1 MRTEMADDAKIL
13 DYLKRVTADLQETR
27 LRLRQVTEQAAEPI
41 AVVGMG
47 CRFPGGVTS
56 PEELWRMV
64 ADGRDAMR
72 PFPTDRGWDVEG
84 LYDPDP
90 DRPGTS
96 YVREGGFLDSVAEFD
111 AGFFEMSPREAVAT
125 DPQQRLLLEVAWETL
140 ERAGLDP
147 RTLRGAPV
155 GVFAGS
161 GIRDYGDHLA
171 TLPEDTGAHIATAQ
185 AASVISGRISY
196 TLGLEGPAVTVDTAC
211 SSSLVSLHL
220 AVQALR
226 QGDCT
231 LALAGGVMVMSSP
244 EPFVAFSRQRGLAAD
259 GRCKAYADGAD
270 GTGWAEGVGMLLLER
285 LSDARRNGHQVLAV
299 VKGSAVNQDGA
310 SNGLTAPSGP
320 AQQRVIRQALANAGI
335 PADGVDAVEGHGT
348 GTTLGDPIEAQALLA
363 TYGQERP
370 ADRPLWL
377 GSLKS
382 NIGHAQAAAGVG
394 GVIKMVMAL
403 RNAVLPPTLHVDRPS
418 RHVDWDSGDVR
429 LLTETVRWPEAGRP
443 RRAAVS
449 AFGLSGTNAHVILEQ
464 APEPEPEPERTAPA
478 PAVLPFVFTGRTRQA
493 ALDQAAR
500 LAGHLADGGLV
511 GREPADVAHALVT
524 TRTAFPHRTVLI
536 GEGTLPEGAD
546 DPAFHA
552 VNGTAAPKRRT
563 VFVFPGQGSQWTGM
577 AVELRD
583 TSPVF
588 ARRLDECAE
597 ALSAFVEWD
606 LAAVLRGDPGAPSLE
621 DVDVVQ
627 PALWAVMVSLAEL
640 WRSFGV
646 EPSAVVG
653 HSQGEIAAAC
663 VAGGLSLRDGA
674 RVVALRSRLI
684 RRNLAGKGGMMS
696 VALSGDEADALL
708 GERPGGLQLAA
719 VNGPRS
725 VVVCGPGPE
734 LDELGERLAARN
746 VRFRRIP
753 VDYASHSV
761 FVEEIEEQL
770 LADLAEVRPRES
782 TVPFYSTVTGTLLDT
797 RELDAGYW
805 YRNLRRT
812 VRFEETARLL
822 LAEGLDLFVEASP
835 HPGLLVGLDD
845 IIGPDGSAGT
855 VGTLRR
861 DDGGARRL
869 ATSLAEA
876 YVLGAPVRWQEWF
889 AGFPARP
896 VDLPTYP
903 FQRERHW
910 LTAGTGVADVAAA
923 GLEPTAHALLGAAVT
938 IAGTGGLVL
947 TGRLSPAAQPWLA
960 DHALGGTVLL
970 PGTAFVELAVRAGDQ
985 VGCPV
990 LDELTLHTPLALPP
1004 RGEVQ
1009 VQVMVGDPDGS
1020 GARPVRIHARD
1031 TSADEEWTLHAEGL
1045 LAAARSG
1052 PPEGLGAWPPPE
1064 ATELDVTGA
1073 YPDGADAV
1081 VHYGPAYRGLRA
1093 AWRHGDEVFAEVAL
1107 PDGVDAAG
1115 FGIHPALLDA
1125 ATHALFVAGDGEDD
1139 APSMPFAWN
1148 GVQLHAAGPDLL
1160 RVRLRR
1166 PADGTLELAAVDAAD
1181 QPVLSVAAMVSR
1193 PVSAAAADAEVWRRS
1208 LFRVEWTAVP
1218 AAEPAPLT
1226 FWDGR
1231 TGVPADGDT
1240 VVLRP
1245 HTAEEDTPARAR
1257 ALPARALTAVQAW
1270 LADPRRSGSRLSVL
1284 TGGAFAVADGEHAD
1298 PAAAA
1303 LWGLVRAAE
1312 AENPGRFTLL
1322 DTDTDDETALS
1333 AALATA
1339 EPELALRDGTLLV
1352 PRLTRVPAD
1361 PGPNPATDGHGT
1373 EIAPGDGTVLV
1384 TGGTGGLGAR
1394 VARRL
1399 AERHGVRRL
1408 LLVSRSGPDAPGAE
1422 ALRAELAALGAEAD
1436 IAACDVADREALA
1449 ALLAAVPADH
1459 PLTAVVHAAGT
1470 ADNGLVQDLT
1480 AERLATVLAT
1490 KADGAWHLHELT
1502 RDLDLAAF
1510 VMFSSAAGMVLA
1522 AGQGAYACANVF
1534 VDGLAHLRRSQGLP
1548 ATTLAFGLWETETGL
1563 SRWLGAADL
1572 HRMRRQGLPP
1582 LPEQDGLD
1590 LFSAALGRSEPLLV
1604 PLRVD
1609 LRALRERSGEVPA
1622 LLRGLAP
1629 RTRGRRTA
1637 EAGSGTRALGDRLA
1651 ALPKVE
1657 RERLLTELVLTHA
1670 ATVLGQS
1677 SPHTVEADRPFRELG
1692 FDSLMGVE
1700 FRNRLKEATGIPLP
1714 ATLVFDHPTARAI
1727 VRHVAGLLGD
1737 TRPETAVVARDRAAD
1752 EPIAV
1757 IGMACRYPGGI
1768 RSPEDLWQVVAEGR
1782 ETLAGFPTD
1791 RGWDLEGLYDPEPG
1805 RPGTV
1810 YTRAGGFLYDAGEFD
1825 PAFFGIAPKEAAGM
1839 DPQQRLLLETAWETL
1854 ERAGIDPHTLRG
1866 SDTGVFTGMSFHDYP
1881 ANNSTGAIASGRVSY
1896 TLGLEGPAMTI
1907 ETACS
1912 SSLVALHTAAQSL
1925 RSGDCGLA
1933 LAGGVAVMATPG
1945 MYLYFGDQRGLS
1957 PDGRCRSFS
1966 ADADGTGFAE
1976 GVGLLLLERLS
1987 DARRNGHRVLAVVR
2001 GSAVNQDGA
2010 SNGLTAPNGP
2020 SQERVIRQAL
2030 AAAGLT
2036 PDDVDAVEAHGTGT
2050 TLGDPIE
2057 AQALIAT
2064 YGRHRPPER
2073 PLWLGSVKS
2082 NIGHAQ
2088 AASGASGVMKMVMA
2102 LRHGVLPRTLHAEE
2116 PTPNVDWSAGG
2127 VRLLT
2132 EEREWSGEGRP
2143 RRAAVSSFGLSG
2155 TNAHVILEE
2164 APADLLPVP
2173 PAAGTPADGADHRL
2187 PTVPVTVSGR
2197 SPKALKAQASRLA
2210 ERLAD
2215 GSAPRPLDVAHSL
2228 ATTRAALDYRAAFTA
2243 ADTDGLLAGLR
2254 AIADGSTPPVRA
2266 RTGGRTAF
2274 LFTGQG
2280 AQRPGMGR
2288 ELHAAFPVFAA
2299 AFDEVTAA
2307 FDGLLDR
2314 PLREVVWGEDPEPL
2328 RQTAY
2333 AQAALF
2339 AFEVSLYRLWQSW
2352 GVVPDY
2358 LLGHSIGEVAA
2369 AHVAG
2374 VWSLPDAVRLVA
2386 ARGRL
2391 MQDLPEGG
2399 AMIAIEAAEDEVLP
2413 LLDDRV
2419 GIAAV
2424 NGARSVVVSGDA
2436 EATERVAAAFAD
2448 RRTSRL
2454 RVSHAFHSALMEPML
2469 AAFRAEIADLTYHEP
2484 AIPVVSDVTGRLA
2497 TELDTPDYWVSQV
2510 RRPVRFA
2517 DGLAHLAEAGVV
2529 RCLEIGPDGVLTGLA
2544 GQEYDDPD
2552 ATLVA
2557 SLRKDR
2563 PEAGHVLGALAGLHA
2578 AGAEPDWSA
2587 FYAGTGAQ
2595 RVDLPTYAFQRERF
2609 WLTEQ
2614 EPADTAALGL
2624 APAEHPLLGAELPL
2638 ADDDRLVLTGRIAPG
2653 THPWLGDHVV
2663 LGTVLLPG
2671 TAFVELVLHAAGR
2684 TDCTRI
2690 EELTLSAPL
2699 VFTGSTQVQLQVVV
2713 AGPDGSGRRGVSVHS
2728 RTGETQPWTTHAE
2741 GVLATGRDRPAPEA
2755 AAWPPPGA
2763 TPVALDG
2770 FYRELAAAGLD
2781 YGPAFQGLEAAWRS
2795 GDTLYA
2801 EVALPAGTPAA
2812 GYHLH
2817 PALLD
2822 AALHTVVLT
2831 GAAGDRAALPF
2842 AWSDVALHA
2851 TEASRIRVRV
2861 EPLGPDAAALHLFD
2875 GTGQPVAT
2883 VGSLVSREVAA
2894 DALAAAR
2901 TPHDGLFRLDWAP
2914 VAAVGDPVRHGD
2926 WEDLGDG
2933 PAPDVVVVRHRPDD
2947 DPAAAV
2953 HRMLATLQ
2961 EFLGDGRFAAS
2972 RLLVLTTGAVG
2983 LPGEDVTDLSG
2994 AAVWGLVRSA
3004 QTENPDRVVVADT
3017 DGTLPA
3023 ETLVGCGEPQL
3034 LVRAGAVQAARLAP
3048 LPAETDGARPASE
3061 FGGTGTVLVTGATGA
3076 LGRLVARHLVARHG
3090 VRHLLLVS
3098 RSGPAA
3104 PGAAELLAELRR
3116 LGADATLTACDVADR
3131 DDLARLLDGV
3141 DLTGVVHAAGVLDDG
3156 LTGSLTPER
3165 VDRVLAPK
3173 ALAARNLHELTR
3185 DRDLTAFVLF
3195 SAAAGV
3201 LGNPGQGNYA
3211 AANAYLDALAVR
3223 RRAAGL
3229 PAQSL
3234 AWGMWTEA
3242 DGMAGRLAQAD
3253 LHRLRRFGILGMTAD
3268 EGLELFDR
3276 ACAASAATLVPIRL
3290 DVRALAG
3297 QEVPELFRGLV
3308 RTRPPRAADDDG
3320 QAAGELRRQLAG
3332 LSAPDRDSLLLQL
3345 VLGQTAAVLGHG
3357 SAAGIEADRAF
3368 KDLGFDSL
3376 SAVEFRNRLG
3386 TLTGLRLPAT
3396 LVFDHPN
3403 ARALVSLLAG
3413 ELAPEGPDGPGG
3425 ASGADTSDEGRIR
3438 GLLRDIPIA
3447 SLRAAGLLDAL
3458 LELTGAAPRTPA
3470 SDEEPT
3476 ERSIDELDADALIS
3490 LALDGSGRTDEE
3502 TLEG

>member
-1 MRTEMADDAKIL
+1 MADDAKIL

-27 LRLRQVTEQAAEPI
+27 VRLRQVTEQASEPI
-41 AVVGMG
+41 AIVGMG
-47 CRFPGGVTS
+47 CRFPGGVTT
-56 PEELWRMV
+56 PEELWRLV
-64 ADGRDAMR
+64 SEGRDAMR
-72 PFPTDRGWDVEG
+72 PFPTDRGWDVDA

-96 YVREGGFLDSVAEFD
+96 YVREGGFLDTVADFD

-125 DPQQRLLLEVAWETL
+125 DPQQRLLLEVAWEAL

-147 RTLRGAPV
+147 RTLRGTPV

-161 GIRDYGDHLA
+161 GIRDYGDHV
-171 TLPEDTGAHIATAQ
+171 TELPENTGAYIATAQ

-211 SSSLVSLHL
+211 SSSLVALHL

-270 GTGWAEGVGMLLLER
+270 GTGWAEGAGLILLER
-285 LSDARRNGHQVLAV
+285 LSDARRNGHRVLAV

-335 PADGVDAVEGHGT
+335 PADGVDVVEGHGT

-370 ADRPLWL
+370 VDQPLWL

-403 RNAVLPPTLHVDRPS
+403 RNGVLPPTLHIDQPS
-418 RHVDWDSGDVR
+418 RHVDWESGRVR
-429 LLTETVRWPEAGRP
+429 LLTEAVRWPDADRP

-464 APEPEPEPERTAPA
+464 APEAEPVPERSAPA
-478 PAVLPFVFTGRTRQA
+478 PAVLPFVFSGRDGQA

-500 LAGHLADGGLV
+500 LSEHLADRPGC
-511 GREPADVAHALVT
+511 EPADVAHALVT
-524 TRTAFPHRTVLI
+524 TRTALAHRTVLI
-536 GEGTLPEGAD
+536 GDEALPKGAD
-546 DPAFHA
+546 DPRFHA
-552 VNGTAAPKRRT
+552 VHGTAAPKRRT

-577 AVELRD
+577 AVELQQ
-583 TSPVF
+583 SSAVF
-588 ARRLDECAE
+588 ARRLAECAE
-597 ALSAFVEWD
+597 ALSEFVDWD
-606 LAAVLRGDPGAPSLE
+606 LFAVLRGEPGAPSLDE
-621 DVDVVQ
+621 VDVVQ

-674 RVVALRSRLI
+674 RVVALRSALI
-684 RRNLAGKGGMMS
+684 RRELAGKGGMMS
-696 VALSGDEADALL
+696 VALSDGEADELL
-708 GERPGGLQLAA
+708 TERPGRLQLAA

-734 LDELGERLAARN
+734 LDELGERLAARA
-746 VRFRRIP
+746 VQFRRIP

-761 FVEEIEEQL
+761 FVEEIEERL
-770 LADLAEVRPRES
+770 LAELADVRPQES
-782 TVPFYSTVTGTLLDT
+782 TVPFYSTVTGDLLDT

-805 YRNLRRT
+805 YRNLRQT
-812 VRFEETARLL
+812 VRFAETAGAL
-822 LAEGLDLFVEASP
+822 LAAGLDLFVEASP

-845 IIGPDGSAGT
+845 IIGSDGFAGT

-861 DDGGARRL
+861 DDGGPRRL

-903 FQRERHW
+903 FQRERYW
-910 LTAGTGVADVAAA
+910 LTSGLGVADVAAA

-947 TGRLSPAAQPWLA
+947 TGQLSTAAQPWLS

-990 LDELTLHTPLALPP
+990 LEELTLHTPLPLPP
-1004 RGEVQ
+1004 RSEVQ
-1009 VQVMVGDPDGS
+1009 VQVMVGIPDGT
-1020 GARPVRIHARD
+1020 GARSVHIHARD
-1031 TSADEEWTLHAEGL
+1031 ASADEEWTLHAEGL
-1045 LAAARSG
+1045 LTAV
-1052 PPEGLGAWPPPE
+1052 PPEPAQGLGTWPPPE

-1073 YPDGADAV
+1073 YADAEDRI
-1081 VHYGPAYRGLRA
+1081 VHYGPAYQGLRA
-1093 AWRHGDEVFAEVAL
+1093 VWRRGEEVFAEVAL
-1107 PDGVDAAG
+1107 PDGVDATG

-1125 ATHALFVAGDGEDD
+1125 ATHALFVAGNGGDD

-1148 GVQLHAAGPDLL
+1148 RVELHAAGSDLL
-1160 RVRLRR
+1160 RVRLVR
-1166 PADGTLELAAVDAAD
+1166 PADGTVELTAVDAAD
-1181 QPVLSVAAMVSR
+1181 QPVLSVASVVSR
-1193 PVSAAAADAEVWRRS
+1193 PVAAAATGAEGWRRS
-1208 LFRVEWTAVP
+1208 LFRVDWTAVP
-1218 AAEPAPLT
+1218 AAEPSPLI
-1226 FWDGR
+1226 FWDGLADA
-1231 TGVPADGDT
+1231 PADGDT

-1245 HTAEEDTPARAR
+1245 GLPEDSTLSTARTLLART
-1257 ALPARALTAVQAW
+1257 LTAVQTW
-1270 LADPRRSGSRLSVL
+1270 LADPHRARSRLSVL
-1284 TGGAFAVADGEHAD
+1284 TCGAFAIADGDPAD
-1298 PAAAA
+1298 PAVAA
-1303 LWGLVRAAE
+1303 LWGLVRSAE
-1312 AENPGRFTLL
+1312 AENPGRFTLI
-1322 DTDTDDETALS
+1322 DADTDDEAALA
-1333 AALATA
+1333 AALATG
-1339 EPELALRDGTLLV
+1339 EPELALRDGTVLV
-1352 PRLTRVPAD
+1352 PRLARVPAET
-1361 PGPNPATDGHGT
+1361 GTAPALG
-1373 EIAPGDGTVLV
+1373 EGTVLV
-1384 TGGTGGLGAR
+1384 TGGTGGLGAH

-1399 AERHGVRRL
+1399 AEQHGVRRL
-1408 LLVSRSGPDAPGAE
+1408 LLLSRRGPDAPGAAE
-1422 ALRAELAALGAEAD
+1422 LRAELAELGAETE
-1436 IAACDVADREALA
+1436 IVACDVSDRDRLA
-1449 ALLAAVPADH
+1449 ELLAAVPANR

-1522 AGQGAYACANVF
+1522 AGQGAYASANVF
-1534 VDGLAHLRRSQGLP
+1534 VDGLAQLRRSQGLP

-1582 LPEQDGLD
+1582 LPEQDGLA
-1590 LFSAALGRSEPLLV
+1590 LFSAALGLAEPLLV

-1609 LRALRERSGEVPA
+1609 LKALRGRRGEIPA

-1629 RTRGRRTA
+1629 RNQGRRTA
-1637 EAGSGTRALGDRLA
+1637 ESGPGTQALGDRLA
-1651 ALPKVE
+1651 TLPKVE
-1657 RERLLTELVLTHA
+1657 RERLLMELVLANA
-1670 ATVLGQS
+1670 ATVLGHAS
-1677 SPHTVEADRPFRELG
+1677 ADTVEPDRAFRELG

-1727 VRHVAGLLGD
+1727 VEYVAGLLGD
-1737 TRPETAVVARDRAAD
+1737 ARPETAVVTRDRADD
-1752 EPIAV
+1752 EPIAI

-1768 RSPEDLWQVVAEGR
+1768 SSPEDLWQVVAEGR

-1810 YTRAGGFLYDAGEFD
+1810 YTRAGGFLYDAAEFD
-1825 PAFFGIAPKEAAGM
+1825 PAFFGISPKEAVGM

-1854 ERAGIDPHTLRG
+1854 ERAGIDPRTVRG
-1866 SDTGVFTGMSFHDYP
+1866 SNTGVFTGMSFHDYP

-1896 TLGLEGPAMTI
+1896 TLGFEGPAMTI

-1912 SSLVALHTAAQSL
+1912 SSLVALHVAAQSL
-1925 RSGDCGLA
+1925 RSGECGLA
-1933 LAGGVAVMATPG
+1933 LAGGVAVMATAG
-1945 MYLYFGDQRGLS
+1945 MYLYFSDQRGLS

-1976 GVGLLLLERLS
+1976 GVGLMLLERLS
-1987 DARRNGHRVLAVVR
+1987 DARRNGHRVLAVIR
-2001 GSAVNQDGA
+2001 GSAINQDGA

-2030 AAAGLT
+2030 AAAGLA

-2064 YGRHRPPER
+2064 YGQHRSPER

-2102 LRHGVLPRTLHAEE
+2102 LRHGVLPRTLHAED

-2132 EEREWSGEGRP
+2132 EAREWTAESRR

-2164 APADLLPVP
+2164 APEDLLPEA
-2173 PAAGTPADGADHRL
+2173 PAADVLAVGEVRPL
-2187 PTVPVTVSGR
+2187 PTAPVTLSGR
-2197 SPKALKAQASRLA
+2197 SPKALQAQASRLA
-2210 ERLAD
+2210 DLLAD
-2215 GSAPRPLDVAHSL
+2215 GATRRTLDIAYSL

-2243 ADTDGLLAGLR
+2243 EDAPGLLAGLR
-2254 AIADGSTPPVRA
+2254 AIADGTAPLVRA
-2266 RTGGRTAF
+2266 LTDRRTAF

-2299 AFDEVTAA
+2299 TFDELIAE
-2307 FDGLLDR
+2307 FDELLDR
-2314 PLREVVWGEDPEPL
+2314 PLREVVWAEDAEL
-2328 RQTAY
+2328 LQQTSY

-2339 AFEVSLYRLWQSW
+2339 TFEVSLYRLWESW

-2358 LLGHSIGEVAA
+2358 LLGHSIGEIAA

-2374 VWSLPDAVRLVA
+2374 VWSVRDAVRLVA

-2391 MQDLPEGG
+2391 MQALPEGG
-2399 AMIAIEAAEDEVLP
+2399 AMIAIEAAEAEVLP
-2413 LLDDRV
+2413 HLDDQV

-2424 NGARSVVVSGDA
+2424 NSARSVVVSGPA
-2436 EATERVAAAFAD
+2436 EAVERVAAAFAD

-2469 AAFRAEIADLTYHEP
+2469 AAFRAEIADLDYHEP
-2484 AIPVVSDVTGRLA
+2484 AIPVVSNLTGRLA

-2544 GQEYDDPD
+2544 QHEYDDG
-2552 ATLVA
+2552 AAALVA
-2557 SLRKDR
+2557 SIRKGR
-2563 PEAGHVLGALAGLHA
+2563 PESGTVVSALADLHT
-2578 AGAEPDWSA
+2578 AGAEPDWPA
-2587 FYAGTGAQ
+2587 FFAGTGAQ

-2653 THPWLGDHVV
+2653 GHSWLGDHVV
-2663 LGTVLLPG
+2663 LGSVLLPG
-2671 TAFVELVLHAAGR
+2671 TAFVELVLHAATRAG
-2684 TDCTRI
+2684 CTRV
-2690 EELTLSAPL
+2690 EELTLRAPL
-2699 VFTGSTQVQLQVVV
+2699 VFTGSAPVQLQVVV
-2713 AGPDGSGRRGVSVHS
+2713 AEPGDTGRRAVSVHS
-2728 RTGETQPWTTHAE
+2728 RTGEAESWTAHAE
-2741 GVLATGRDRPAPEA
+2741 GMLATGEDRPAPLA
-2755 AAWPPPGA
+2755 GAWPPPGA
-2763 TPVALDG
+2763 TPVELDG
-2770 FYRELAAAGLD
+2770 FYQELAAAGLD
-2781 YGPAFQGLEAAWRS
+2781 YGPAFRGLQAAWRE

-2801 EVALPAGTPAA
+2801 EVALPSGTSAT
-2812 GYHLH
+2812 GYLLH

-2822 AALHTVVLT
+2822 AALHTIVLT

-2842 AWSDVALHA
+2842 AWSDVSLHA
-2851 TEASRIRVRV
+2851 TQASRVRVRV
-2861 EPLGPDAAALHLFD
+2861 EPLGPDAATLHLFD
-2875 GTGQPVAT
+2875 SAGHPVAT
-2883 VGSLVSREVAA
+2883 VGSLVSREVSA
-2894 DALAAAR
+2894 DALATAS
-2901 TPHDGLFRLDWAP
+2901 TTNDGLFRLDWTPIPAG
-2914 VAAVGDPVRHGD
+2914 GDPVPHGD

-2933 PAPDVVVVRHRPDD
+2933 PAPDVVVVRHHADD

-2961 EFLGDGRFAAS
+2961 EFLRDERFAMS
-2972 RLLVLTTGAVG
+2972 RLLVLTAGAVTP
-2983 LPGEDVTDLSG
+2983 PGEDVADLSG

-3004 QTENPDRVVVADT
+3004 QTETPDRIVIADT

-3023 ETLVGCGEPQL
+3023 AALTGCGEPQL
-3034 LVRAGAVQAARLAP
+3034 LVRAGALYAARLAR
-3048 LPAETDGARPASE
+3048 LAAEPEPPRPASA
-3061 FGGTGTVLVTGATGA
+3061 FDGAGTVLVTGATGA
-3076 LGRLVARHLVARHG
+3076 LGRLLARHLVTRYG
-3090 VRHLLLVS
+3090 VRKLLLVS

-3104 PGAAELLAELRR
+3104 AGAIELEAELREI
-3116 LGADATLTACDVADR
+3116 GAQVTLAACDAADR
-3131 DDLARLLDGV
+3131 DALARLLDGV

-3156 LTGSLTPER
+3156 VIGSLTPER
-3165 VDRVLAPK
+3165 VDGVFAPK

-3185 DRDLTAFVLF
+3185 DRNLTAFVLF

-3211 AANAYLDALAVR
+3211 AANAYLDALAAH

-3242 DGMAGRLAQAD
+3242 EGMAGRLEEAD
-3253 LHRLRRFGILGMTAD
+3253 LRRLRRFGILGMSAA

-3276 ACAASAATLVPIRL
+3276 ACAVSATALVPIRL

-3297 QEVPELFRGLV
+3297 EEVPELFRGLV
-3308 RTRPPRAADDDG
+3308 RTRPPRAAEDDG
-3320 QAAGELRRQLAG
+3320 QAAGELRLRLVG
-3332 LSAPDRDSLLLQL
+3332 LSAADRDSVLLQL

-3357 SAAGIEADRAF
+3357 STGGIEPDRAF

-3386 TLTGLRLPAT
+3386 ALTGLRLPAT

-3403 ARALVSLLAG
+3403 ARALVSLLAS
-3413 ELAPEGPDGPGG
+3413 ELAPDG
-3425 ASGADTSDEGRIR
+3425 SDTSGHGRLR
-3438 GLLRDIPIA
+3438 RLLQDIPIA

-3458 LELTGAAPRTPA
+3458 LELAGTAPGSA
-3470 SDEEPT
+3470 DEQST
-3476 ERSIDELDADALIS
+3476 EQSIDELDTDALIS
-3490 LALDGSGRTDEE
+3490 LALDGSSRADEE